1 MAAAA
6 GEAIHSGDAR
16 FRATA
21 LVQRWSPFA
30 AAAVRC
36 WAAPLAFSLL
46 LQSGQ
51 PHMHPSAQ
59 GGGGGRLGALST
71 RESPLL
77 SRTRCSGYRG
87 CCSPMRISH
96 DAGIANAIWSL
107 EMRIYVAPLRRRKRA
122 RWRSRDEANVAL
134 GTVVKLKTAT
144 SRLITTSTCAEPHG
158 LHQQIAWP
166 PGYLPCSCF

>member
-6 GEAIHSGDAR
+6 GEAIHSGDVR

-51 PHMHPSAQ
+51 PLMHPSAQ
-59 GGGGGRLGALST
+59 GAEAADLAH
-71 RESPLL
+71 SPP
-77 SRTRCSGYRG
+77 G
-87 CCSPMRISH
+87 
-96 DAGIANAIWSL
+96 
-107 EMRIYVAPLRRRKRA
+107 
-122 RWRSRDEANVAL
+122 
-134 GTVVKLKTAT
+134 
-144 SRLITTSTCAEPHG
+144 SRLLYLAPGLQAIVAAARQCASLAMP
-158 LHQQIAWP
+158 
-166 PGYLPCSCF
+166 

>member
-6 GEAIHSGDAR
+6 GEAIHGGDAR

-30 AAAVRC
+30 TAAVRC

-51 PHMHPSAQ
+51 PLMHPGAQ
-59 GGGGGRLGALST
+59 GGGGGRLGAPST

-77 SRTRCSGYRG
+77 SRTRSSGYRG
-87 CCSPMRISH
+87 CCSPMRISR
-96 DAGIANAIWSL
+96 DAVIANAIWSS
-107 EMRIYVAPLRRRKRA
+107 ERRIYGAPLGQRKRA

-134 GTVVKLKTAT
+134 GTVVKLKTAIT
-144 SRLITTSTCAEPHG
+144 RLVTTSICAEPHG
-158 LHQQIAWP
+158 LYQQIA
-166 PGYLPCSCF
+166 